1 VTTIRSFR
9 RGAGA
14 LMAIALVASACTTT
28 PGATTAPGSQ
38 AASEA
43 PSGSEPA
50 ASQAAATGQLEIMS
64 WWTSGGEAAALDQL
78 FAAFKKLAPDV
89 EVVNAAVAGGG
100 GSNAQAVLQT
110 RLAGGDPPDSFQLHS
125 GANLKGEYV
134 TPGYLEPITDLYASE
149 GWNDVIPA
157 GLLEQVT
164 AADGNQYAVLTNV
177 HRGNGFWF
185 NKTVLDA
192 NGITVGDKLS
202 SDEFF
207 TAAEKLKAAGVTP
220 LCVGD
225 SGIWASTQLF
235 ENTLAGGIGADA
247 YKGLYTGAT
256 KWDSDGVKTALATYG
271 KYLDYENTDH
281 ATLSWDQA
289 IGKVMDGSCAF
300 SSMGDWSYGEFIKA
314 SKVFGTDFGW
324 VAHPGS
330 DGIFVAVDD
339 GFGMPKGVKNAE
351 NAKMWLK
358 ALMTP
363 EAQAE
368 FNKLKGGIPV
378 RSDVDKAQF
387 DEYHQIAITS
397 FAADAIVPTTVH
409 GAAAPAAFVQ
419 ALNDAIT
426 SFNTDRN
433 VDAFTATMVKA
444 ATDFPN

>member
-1 VTTIRSFR
+1 MTTSRRFGRGVT
-9 RGAGA
+9 A
-14 LMAIALVASACTTT
+14 LMAVALVASACST
-28 PGATTAPGSQ
+28 PAASTAP
-38 AASEA
+38 ASE
-43 PSGSEPA
+43 A
-50 ASQAAATGQLEIMS
+50 ASQAPPSQVAPSAGGSQSAATGQLEIMS

-78 FAAFKKLAPDV
+78 FAAFKKAAPNV

-134 TPGYLEPITDLYASE
+134 TPGYLQSITDLYASE
-149 GWNDVIPA
+149 GWTKVIPA
-157 GLLEQVT
+157 GLLDQVT
-164 AADGNQYAVLTNV
+164 SNGDQYAVLTNV

-185 NKTVLDA
+185 NKSVLDK

-202 SDEFF
+202 SDEFLAD
-207 TAAEKLKAAGVTP
+207 AAKLKTAGVTP

-225 SGIWASTQLF
+225 SGIWASTELF
-235 ENTLAGGIGADA
+235 ENTLVATIGADA
-247 YKGLYTGAT
+247 YKGLYTSAT
-256 KWDSDGVKTALATYG
+256 KWDSDGVKQALATYG
-271 KYLDYENTDH
+271 KYLDFENSDH
-281 ATLSWDQA
+281 STLSWDQA
-289 IGKVMDGSCAF
+289 IAKVMDGSCAF

-314 SKVFGTDFGW
+314 NKVFGTDFGW

-351 NAKMWLK
+351 NAKTWLK
-358 ALMTP
+358 AIMTP
-363 EAQAE
+363 EAQAA

-387 DEYHQIAITS
+387 DQYHQIAITS
-397 FAADAIVPTTVH
+397 FAKDKIVPTTVH
-409 GAAAPAAFVQ
+409 GAAASAAFVQ

-426 SFNTDRN
+426 AFNTGRN
-433 VDAFTATMVKA
+433 VDAFTAALVTA
-444 ATDFPN
+444 AAK

>member
-1 VTTIRSFR
+1 MTTINSFR
-9 RGAGA
+9 RGAAA
-14 LMAIALVASACTTT
+14 LMAIALVASACST
-28 PGATTAPGSQ
+28 PGATSAPASQ
-38 AASEA
+38 AATEA
-43 PSGSEPA
+43 PSSASQAP

-78 FAAFKKLAPDV
+78 FAAFTKAAPGV
-89 EVVNAAVAGGG
+89 EVVNAAIAGGG

-125 GANLKGEYV
+125 GANLKGDYV
-134 TPGYLEPITDLYASE
+134 TPGYLEPITDLYTSE
-149 GWNDVIPA
+149 GWNEVIPA
-157 GLLEQVT
+157 GLLEQLTVNG
-164 AADGNQYAVLTNV
+164 DQYAVLTNI

-202 SDEFF
+202 SDEFLA
-207 TAAEKLKAAGVTP
+207 AAEKLKAAGVSP

-256 KWDSDGVKTALATYG
+256 KWDSDGVKQAVATYG
-271 KYLDYENTDH
+271 KYLDYRNGDH
-281 ATLSWDQA
+281 SALSWDQA
-289 IGKVMDGSCAF
+289 IAKVMDGSCAF

-314 SKVFGTDFGW
+314 DKVFGTDFGW

-351 NAKMWLK
+351 NARAWLK

-378 RSDVDKAQF
+378 RSDVDPAQF
-387 DEYHQIAITS
+387 DEYHQIAMAS
-397 FAADAIVPTTVH
+397 FAKDAIVPTTVH

-426 SFNTDRN
+426 VFNVDRN
-433 VDAFTATMVKA
+433 ADAFVAAMVSA
-444 ATDFPN
+444 AADLP

>member
-1 VTTIRSFR
+1 MTTSKRIR
-9 RGAGA
+9 RGATA
-14 LMAIALVASACTTT
+14 LMAVALVASACSSS
-28 PGATTAPGSQ
+28 GASTAPESQ
-38 AASEA
+38 AASQA
-43 PSGSEPA
+43 PGPA
-50 ASQAAATGQLEIMS
+50 SQAPASQAALSGQLEIMS

-78 FAAFKKLAPDV
+78 FAAFTNAAPDV

-100 GSNAQAVLQT
+100 GSNAQTVLQT

-134 TPGYLEPITDLYASE
+134 TPGYMEAITDLYDSE
-149 GWNDVIPA
+149 GWTNVIPA
-157 GLLEQVT
+157 GLLDQVT
-164 AADGNQYAVLTNV
+164 VNGDQFAVLTNV
-177 HRGNGFWF
+177 HRGNGFWY
-185 NKTVLDA
+185 NKAVLDA

-202 SDEFF
+202 SDEFLA
-207 TAAEKLKAAGVTP
+207 AAEKLEAAGVTP

-235 ENTLAGGIGADA
+235 ENTLVATTGADA

-256 KWDSDGVKTALATYG
+256 PWDGDGVKQALATYG
-271 KYLDYENTDH
+271 KYLDYENADH
-281 ATLSWDQA
+281 TTLSWDQA
-289 IGKVMDGSCAF
+289 IAKVMDGSCAF

-314 SKVFGTDFGW
+314 GKVFGTDFGW

-339 GFGMPKGVKNAE
+339 GFGMPKGVKNVE
-351 NAKMWLK
+351 NAKAWLK
-358 ALMTP
+358 AIMTP

-378 RSDVDKAQF
+378 RSDVDPAQF
-387 DEYHQIAITS
+387 DEYHQIAMAS
-397 FAADAIVPTTVH
+397 FAKDAIVPTTVH

-426 SFNTDRN
+426 AFNTDRN
-433 VDAFTATMVKA
+433 VDAFTAAMAKA
-444 ATDFPN
+444 AADIPQ

>member
-1 VTTIRSFR
+1 
-9 RGAGA
+9 
-14 LMAIALVASACTTT
+14 
-28 PGATTAPGSQ
+28 
-38 AASEA
+38 
-43 PSGSEPA
+43 
-50 ASQAAATGQLEIMS
+50 
-64 WWTSGGEAAALDQL
+64 
-78 FAAFKKLAPDV
+78 
-89 EVVNAAVAGGG
+89 
-100 GSNAQAVLQT
+100 
-110 RLAGGDPPDSFQLHS
+110 
-125 GANLKGEYV
+125 
-134 TPGYLEPITDLYASE
+134 
-149 GWNDVIPA
+149 
-157 GLLEQVT
+157 
-164 AADGNQYAVLTNV
+164 
-177 HRGNGFWF
+177 
-185 NKTVLDA
+185 VLDA

-202 SDEFF
+202 SDEFL
-207 TAAEKLKAAGVTP
+207 AAAAKLKAAGVTP

-225 SGIWASTQLF
+225 SGIWASTELF

-256 KWDSDGVKTALATYG
+256 NWDSDGVKAALTTYG
-271 KYLDYENTDH
+271 KYLDFENTDH

-289 IGKVMDGSCAF
+289 VAKVMDGSCAF

-314 SKVFGTDFGW
+314 NKVFGTDFGW

-339 GFGMPKGVKNAE
+339 GFGVPKGVKNAE
-351 NAKMWLK
+351 NAKTWLK

-387 DEYHQIAITS
+387 DEYHQITITS